1 MITLLK
7 PVLLAIVLVICT
19 IIRIIDFT
27 SSMTIKHVDFTLH
40 MTKNVYT
47 SFPPLQ
53 MSVRH

>member
-7 PVLLAIVLVICT
+7 PVLLAIVLVICA